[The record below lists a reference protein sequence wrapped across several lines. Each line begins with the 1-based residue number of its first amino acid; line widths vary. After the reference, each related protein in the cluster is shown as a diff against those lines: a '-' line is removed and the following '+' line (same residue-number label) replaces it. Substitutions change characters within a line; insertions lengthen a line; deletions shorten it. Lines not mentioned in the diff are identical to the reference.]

1 MFDKYMVII
10 RGVCHLVIIKNNR
23 NSIAVLPTYVP
34 YVHMLLFT
42 YIVIN
47 QILFDINASFLD
59 YILCIIF
66 LQVLLH
72 YIYPRFFVV
81 FLNFSLIT
89 SLMLRVFNVLNDNG
103 NLIVPPCKAELQFYK
118 KSKIFLL
125 LEHFS

>member
-1 MFDKYMVII
+1 
-10 RGVCHLVIIKNNR
+10 
-23 NSIAVLPTYVP
+23 
-34 YVHMLLFT
+34 MLLFT

-59 YILCIIF
+59 YIFCIIF

-89 SLMLRVFNVLNDNG
+89 SLTLRIFNVLNDNG
-103 NLIVPPCKAELQFYK
+103 NLIAPPCKAELQF
-118 KSKIFLL
+118 
-125 LEHFS
+125 